1 MSATRTSL
9 SCSYS
14 KTVTITFVVITY
26 QVGFFCHKFGVKP
39 QARPCRR
46 MFLFLAH
53 RSRRLQNRRHLSS
66 PDVFYL
72 RCPAQDGRDSRLLPR
87 LELVRQTHI
96 PGQSRAALRTQQK
109 PPTTTMPISDVY
121 NRGRYDLFIHRH
133 LGDQNG
139 IGSQRFKMSN

>member
-87 LELVRQTHI
+87 LELVRQT
-96 PGQSRAALRTQQK
+96 QTYYYRTVSGCAK
-109 PPTTTMPISDVY
+109 DPTKGPPTTISA
-121 NRGRYDLFIHRH
+121 GST
-133 LGDQNG
+133 
-139 IGSQRFKMSN
+139 IGADMTFSSAAI